1 MGAIRLPP
9 RPAGRARAASGAP
22 PRPGRGVGGPRHVG
36 GGETQRGRRAAPR
49 GEGSRGRRR
58 RGGGE
63 AAGRARADA
72 RRRRSRRGRIRFRS
86 PGRGA
91 GHRQGRA
98 RLGRREARTAP
109 EPGADHRPAPGRRG
123 RRLRARQAPERQPL
137 RGVGAVRG
145 AGGVDRRR
153 QRADRRPHRRGLLAG
168 ARRPPYRSR
177 RPPQR
182 RRTAP
187 RQEPLRRGDLPRLAG
202 AGAVT
207 GRAPLQ
213 PVREGGSTP
222 RRHLPRRGVRQPRCR
237 DAGDGRGRGLRARFA
252 GPHGG
257 SRHPREGPGRA
268 DAGPLRGQIRAW
280 RQHGREGGG
289 MRFAVAQWAPEYG
302 TPAELDETTGRVE
315 VGVEVPP
322 GEWRGLVPDVEPV
335 DDVLFIDGVRRVDAN
350 LWIEQPQGRPVL
362 GLAATY
368 AAGAVRSN
376 GTAEIVATR
385 VERGLFT
392 SAAATDIV
400 TTCGV
405 YSVKATSG
413 QTPEELWLGI
423 QQRMG
428 ELEGAV
434 AADQEGATLVIA
446 DGPLSH
452 HRHAEG
458 EVGQLVGYV
467 KREHVEYLPSEL

>member
-1 MGAIRLPP
+1 
-9 RPAGRARAASGAP
+9 
-22 PRPGRGVGGPRHVG
+22 
-36 GGETQRGRRAAPR
+36 
-49 GEGSRGRRR
+49 
-58 RGGGE
+58 
-63 AAGRARADA
+63 
-72 RRRRSRRGRIRFRS
+72 
-86 PGRGA
+86 
-91 GHRQGRA
+91 
-98 RLGRREARTAP
+98 
-109 EPGADHRPAPGRRG
+109 
-123 RRLRARQAPERQPL
+123 
-137 RGVGAVRG
+137 
-145 AGGVDRRR
+145 
-153 QRADRRPHRRGLLAG
+153 
-168 ARRPPYRSR
+168 
-177 RPPQR
+177 
-182 RRTAP
+182 
-187 RQEPLRRGDLPRLAG
+187 
-202 AGAVT
+202 
-207 GRAPLQ
+207 
-213 PVREGGSTP
+213 
-222 RRHLPRRGVRQPRCR
+222 
-237 DAGDGRGRGLRARFA
+237 
-252 GPHGG
+252 
-257 SRHPREGPGRA
+257 
-268 DAGPLRGQIRAW
+268 
-280 RQHGREGGG
+280 

-467 KREHVEYLPSEL
+467 KREHVEYLPSELWDVKYGLGVGRRTPLFVTTTSWSRYSWYVRLATGSGPAEGLVRCEISGDMDIATAVRIADQVTATLLRFASAPHKDPRAPENLYPIAGLERELRRRLGDRELVYRALRRAAAEAA

>member
-1 MGAIRLPP
+1 
-9 RPAGRARAASGAP
+9 
-22 PRPGRGVGGPRHVG
+22 
-36 GGETQRGRRAAPR
+36 
-49 GEGSRGRRR
+49 
-58 RGGGE
+58 
-63 AAGRARADA
+63 
-72 RRRRSRRGRIRFRS
+72 
-86 PGRGA
+86 
-91 GHRQGRA
+91 
-98 RLGRREARTAP
+98 
-109 EPGADHRPAPGRRG
+109 
-123 RRLRARQAPERQPL
+123 
-137 RGVGAVRG
+137 
-145 AGGVDRRR
+145 
-153 QRADRRPHRRGLLAG
+153 
-168 ARRPPYRSR
+168 
-177 RPPQR
+177 
-182 RRTAP
+182 
-187 RQEPLRRGDLPRLAG
+187 
-202 AGAVT
+202 
-207 GRAPLQ
+207 
-213 PVREGGSTP
+213 
-222 RRHLPRRGVRQPRCR
+222 
-237 DAGDGRGRGLRARFA
+237 
-252 GPHGG
+252 
-257 SRHPREGPGRA
+257 
-268 DAGPLRGQIRAW
+268 
-280 RQHGREGGG
+280 

-467 KREHVEYLPSEL
+467 KREHVEYLPSELWDVKYGLGVGRRTPLFVTTTSWSRYSWYVRLATRSGPAEGLVRCEISGDMDIATAVRIADQVTATLPRFASAPHKDPRAPENLYPIAGLERELRRRLGDRELVYRALRRAAAEAA